1 MKTILAIDDK
11 PNIVMLIKTKLTANG
26 YNVLS
31 AYSGKKGIELAQ
43 TKQPNIILLD
53 VMMPEMD
60 GFTVFENLK
69 ADNRTADIPVVFLT
83 ASGKRSDEE
92 KALELGAKEFLTKPF
107 SPNNLLEVVQ
117 KICEGE
123 N

>member
-11 PNIVMLIKTKLTANG
+11 PSIVMLIKTKLEANG

-31 AYSGKKGIELAQ
+31 AYSGKKGIEIAREE
-43 TKQPNIILLD
+43 QPTMILLD

-60 GFTVFENLK
+60 GFDVFKNLK
-69 ADNRTADIPVVFLT
+69 ADEKTAKIPVVFLT

-92 KALELGAKEFLTKPF
+92 KALEWGAKGFLTKPF

-117 KICEGE
+117 KICGGE
-123 N
+123 E